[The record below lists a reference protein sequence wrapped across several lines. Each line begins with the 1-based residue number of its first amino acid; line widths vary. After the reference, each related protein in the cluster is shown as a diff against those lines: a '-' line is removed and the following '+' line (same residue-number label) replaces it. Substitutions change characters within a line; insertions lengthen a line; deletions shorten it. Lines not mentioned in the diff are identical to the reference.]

1 MGTMTWDEMRTMP
14 ITAEAIEAA
23 RAAGACKEALRW
35 AEAEPRTWGEVSVK
49 GVGWYGLCAATPE
62 QISACIEGTC
72 AEWCGWIGSE
82 RADLSP
88 AQIDA
93 CIAGTNTWGRGLIG
107 AYRRD
112 LTPAQLDA
120 CIAGTNAEG
129 HWLIGATRRDLT
141 PAQRAAC
148 GA

>member
-1 MGTMTWDEMRTMP
+1 MTTMTWDEMRTMP
-14 ITAEAIEAA
+14 ITAEAIERA
-23 RAAGACKEALRW
+23 RAAGACEEAIEW
-35 AEAEPRTWGEVSVK
+35 AEAKPRTWGDAPPAWI
-49 GVGWYGLCAATPE
+49 GWYGRYAATPD
-62 QISACIEGTC
+62 QLDACIAGTD
-72 AEWCGWIGSE
+72 AKWCGWIGSE

-112 LTPAQLDA
+112 LTPAQ
-120 CIAGTNAEG
+120 
-129 HWLIGATRRDLT
+129 
-141 PAQRAAC
+141 RAAC

>member
-1 MGTMTWDEMRTMP
+1 MTTMTWDEMRTMP
-14 ITAEAIEAA
+14 ITAADIERA
-23 RAAGACKEALRW
+23 REAGACQNALDW

-88 AQIDA
+88 AQ
-93 CIAGTNTWGRGLIG
+93 
-107 AYRRD
+107 
-112 LTPAQLDA
+112 LDA